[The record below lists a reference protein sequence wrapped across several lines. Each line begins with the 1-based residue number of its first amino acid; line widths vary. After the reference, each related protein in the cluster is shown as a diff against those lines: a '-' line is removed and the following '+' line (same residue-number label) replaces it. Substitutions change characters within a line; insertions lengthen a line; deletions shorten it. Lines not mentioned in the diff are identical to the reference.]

1 MIIHTLKQADPHDKE
16 KLLEILKMHTSDQKL
31 REDAIN
37 VMQKYGSIDYAK
49 QFARNLVQQSWKEVD
64 QILLPSPAKE
74 KLKAFAEYLVERKI

>member
-1 MIIHTLKQADPHDKE
+1 
-16 KLLEILKMHTSDQKL
+16 MHTSDQKL

-64 QILLPSPAKE
+64 QILLPSQAKE